1 MKHKILFLCV
11 GAWSFSLAACGVSS
25 GSADLTE
32 EAGLELAQAAIAAS
46 EQGDGAEDVNHADPA
61 FVTIY
66 IGSDDQFEEYLVEY
80 TGEKTETGQV
90 PVTELLSA
98 MSELTGWNLD
108 LADQVYSGRGG
119 ITVTFADTCT
129 LLAQPEETMDATVQR
144 DQVVLDS
151 VKRTLQCWAV
161 DPELGDPEKVDIWFC
176 GPDGGDLNLTG
187 TGRTLS
193 SIEPYQQFPAA

>member
-46 EQGDGAEDVNHADPA
+46 EQGDGAEDVNRADPA

-151 VKRTLQCWAV
+151 VKRSLQCWAV
-161 DPELGDPEKVDIWFC
+161 VPELGDPVKVDIWFC